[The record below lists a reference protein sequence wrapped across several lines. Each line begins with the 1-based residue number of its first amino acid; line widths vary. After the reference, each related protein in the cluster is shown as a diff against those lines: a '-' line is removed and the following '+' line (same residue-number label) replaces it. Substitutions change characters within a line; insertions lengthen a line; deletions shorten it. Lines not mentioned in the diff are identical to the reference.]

1 MHKVELQ
8 QKLTDVMFGNVSN
21 NSGPI
26 CDLGSL
32 FIFACYEAISAGGH
46 IIMLHS
52 VWLSVCVSISM

>member
-52 VWLSVCVSISM
+52 V